1 MNIYPRKTEQ
11 EPIIT
16 FKIIEDVVT
25 EVLSLDDVKEYLTID
40 FPDHDWILNK
50 LIKGVRKGFE
60 RWTGLAIG
68 VKKIELSGDYQ
79 NELAY
84 MPFEPIND
92 QAGALQTVGY
102 TPGNCPDDIQVAMM
116 KVIHAC
122 FENRELDINTE
133 CENASKGFRRR
144 VGL

>member
-1 MNIYPRKTEQ
+1 MLTPERKCK
-11 EPIIT
+11 EPNIT
-16 FKIIEDVVT
+16 FKITEDVAI

-50 LIKGVRKGFE
+50 LIKGVRQSFE

-68 VKKIELSGDYQ
+68 VKKIELSGDY
-79 NELAY
+79 ESDLAY
-84 MPFEPIND
+84 MPLEPIND
-92 QAGALQTVGY
+92 QVGALQTVGY
-102 TPGNCPDDIQVAMM
+102 DRNNCPDDIQVAMM

-122 FENRELDINTE
+122 FENRELDINKE
-133 CENASKGFRRR
+133 CEKASKGFRRR